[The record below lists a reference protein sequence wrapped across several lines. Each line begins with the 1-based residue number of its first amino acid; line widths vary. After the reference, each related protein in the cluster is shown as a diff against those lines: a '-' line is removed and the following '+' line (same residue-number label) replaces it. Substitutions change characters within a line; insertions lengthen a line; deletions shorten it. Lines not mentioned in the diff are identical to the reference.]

1 MNINDLRQLFIDQAE
16 KYHTKSRMTKYDSL
30 KQTADYFFYYSE
42 GQGVKLGRKAEF
54 RERFYD
60 FLLNGNDGALSNIEL
75 VTACRYFLHP
85 LRDKHYSKDVFSEYS
100 TALEEFRAYVKK
112 LETKTAELRKLRGS
126 CFPFQILDEIT
137 DYIKYAHIRET
148 DQFLL
153 YAEIYNIGRVADIR
167 QERARRKQ
175 KAIPTEEEATA

>member
-60 FLLNGNDGALSNIEL
+60 FLLNGNDEALSNIEL

-100 TALEEFRAYVKK
+100 TALEAFRAYVKK
-112 LETKTAELRKLRGS
+112 LETKTAELRKLEKGYYPIR
-126 CFPFQILDEIT
+126 ILCEIE
-137 DYIKYAHIRET
+137 DYIRYMQIQET
-148 DQFLL
+148 DQCII
-153 YAEIYNIGRVADIR
+153 YADIYNIGRVAGIR

-175 KAIPTEEEATA
+175 KTAPTREEATA